1 MTNKKFTNPS
11 GLVYSTN
18 PDLNLQQPKEEE
30 DTLTAKEQIL
40 FTGTDKRNRNG
51 KIITFI
57 KGFKG
62 KTSDLEELGKSLRTF
77 CGSGGTVKEGEII
90 LQGDHKEKVIRW
102 LHQNGFT
109 RSKKI

>member
-1 MTNKKFTNPS
+1 MANKKFTNPT

-18 PDLNLQQPKEEE
+18 PDLNLQQPKEED
-30 DTLTAKEQIL
+30 DTLPANEQNL

-62 KTSDLEELGKSLRTF
+62 KTADLEELGKSLRTF

-90 LQGDHKEKVIRW
+90 IQGDHKEKVIRW
-102 LHQNGFT
+102 LQQNGFT

>member
-1 MTNKKFTNPS
+1 MANKKFTNPT

-18 PDLNLQQPKEEE
+18 PDLNLQQPQEE
-30 DTLTAKEQIL
+30 DDTLPSNEQKL
-40 FTGTDKRNRNG
+40 LTGTDKRNRNG

-90 LQGDHKEKVIRW
+90 IQGDHKEKVIKW

-109 RSKKI
+109 SSKKI